1 MPGKLTNDPDHVLL
15 GAAMLLIDRR
25 EVDRL
30 LDLGELVDA
39 VAVAMADL
47 SAGRASVPPRVGA
60 QVAAQGAVLA
70 AMPGYSPALGVLA
83 AKLLAVFPRNTPAD
97 GPTHRA
103 LIAVFDPATGA
114 PVALMDGDAITA
126 ARTAACSA
134 LSIRL
139 LARADARVLTVL
151 GTGVQAHAHALAATA
166 VRPFAEVRIAG
177 RSREKAEQ
185 LADGLRASGLPA
197 TATTTWPEALA
208 GADVVCA
215 TTSTQEP
222 LVRREWLAPG
232 VHVASVGYTAGGREV
247 DDATVADAL
256 VVVESRDTAS
266 APYPV
271 GTDDIAV
278 PLARGVLDRRD
289 LVEIG
294 ELVDGRRP
302 GRTSAEQ
309 ITLYKS
315 VGVAVQDAAAAG
327 LVVACARRAGAG
339 REIEL

>member
-1 MPGKLTNDPDHVLL
+1 
-15 GAAMLLIDRR
+15 MLLIDKG
-25 EVDRL
+25 EVDRM

-70 AMPGYSPALGVLA
+70 AMPGYSPTLGVLA
-83 AKLLAVFPRNTPAD
+83 AKLLAVFPRNRPTD
-97 GPTHRA
+97 GPTHQA
-103 LIAVFDPATGA
+103 LIAVFDPATGT
-114 PVALMDGDAITA
+114 PVALMDGNAITA

-139 LARADARVLTVL
+139 LARDDAGVLTVL

-166 VRPFAEVRIAG
+166 ARPFAEVRIAG
-177 RSREKAEQ
+177 RSPEKAEQ
-185 LADGLRASGLPA
+185 LAARLRGASLPA
-197 TATTTWPEALA
+197 AATTSWAEALA

-232 VHVASVGYTAGGREV
+232 AHVTSVGYVAGGREI

-266 APYPV
+266 APFPV
-271 GTDDIAV
+271 GSDDVAV
-278 PLARGVLDRRD
+278 PLAKGLIDRGD

-294 ELVDGRRP
+294 ELVEGRHP
-302 GRTSAEQ
+302 GRTSADQ

-327 LVVACARRAGAG
+327 LVVAAARRAGAG
-339 REIEL
+339 QEIEL